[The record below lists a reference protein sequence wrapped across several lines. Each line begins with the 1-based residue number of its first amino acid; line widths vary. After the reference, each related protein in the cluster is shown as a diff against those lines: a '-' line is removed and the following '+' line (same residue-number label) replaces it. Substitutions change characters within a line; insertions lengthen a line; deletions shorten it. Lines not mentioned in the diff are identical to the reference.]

1 MIASSAHT
9 NGHTTPAAIL
19 CVIHGNVGA
28 KKLRFG
34 QGRRLRRFPMMCDQ
48 QRGKLTVTPSLPG
61 WSPTSAG
68 RGGNIT
74 GASFYFA
81 TRRLESA
88 VPI

>member
-1 MIASSAHT
+1 
-9 NGHTTPAAIL
+9 
-19 CVIHGNVGA
+19 
-28 KKLRFG
+28 
-34 QGRRLRRFPMMCDQ
+34 MMCDQ
-48 QRGKLTVTPSLPG
+48 QRGKLTVTPSLSG

-68 RGGNIT
+68 RVANIT